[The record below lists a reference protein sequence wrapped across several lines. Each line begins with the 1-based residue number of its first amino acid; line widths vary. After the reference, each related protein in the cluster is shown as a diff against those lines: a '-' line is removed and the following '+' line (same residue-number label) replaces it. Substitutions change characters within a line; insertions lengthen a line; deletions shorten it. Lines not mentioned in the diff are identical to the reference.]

1 MTRGTNPTC
10 TITLPFD
17 TSTLKTVRVTF
28 AQGEHKI
35 VKKDADLTMEGNI
48 VKFDLTQEET
58 LSFADDKRV
67 EVQLKALNNAGKI
80 QLSNVHK
87 DYMRRCI
94 DEEVLV

>member
-10 TITLPFD
+10 TLTLPVD

-28 AQGEHKI
+28 AQGWHKI
-35 VKKDADLTMEGNI
+35 FKTGADLTMEGNI
-48 VKFDLTQEET
+48 VKVDLTQEET

-67 EVQLKALNNAGKI
+67 EVQLKALSNTGKI
-80 QLSNVHK
+80 LISNIHK